1 MAAVERNAGL
11 AKMRPN
17 NRHAVISKL
26 TPHTL
31 ARVLSSLDAA
41 RNGAAFR
48 ALLASFCLAGL
59 MLGAAEAALAREQGW
74 SGTLW
79 GLGALAIVLLGVNAT
94 GLLLMDQA
102 RGQAV
107 RELRDAAYDSLRIA
121 PRVLLCLAAMLATA
135 GLLSAL
141 MLGLLSLARLPQ
153 IGPLLL
159 SALVPLGVGLFGGM
173 LLALLVM
180 VGPLTGPSIWAGL
193 PPRRALRKLAGLL
206 RWRLLDTAVLMV
218 GVLAISGLVSACISV
233 VVVGGG
239 QAMAWLVPWA
249 AGIEMPPQQLMA
261 GLFGR
266 GLRSLGAAGTP
277 INTSAAG
284 LAVQTGGGVVFALAL
299 VLPALFY
306 LRGCCA
312 VWLALTE
319 PAAEEAQL

>member
-1 MAAVERNAGL
+1 MQRKPIRTVNSSL
-11 AKMRPN
+11 
-17 NRHAVISKL
+17 S
-26 TPHTL
+26 PHTL
-31 ARVLSSLDAA
+31 SRLLSSLDAA

-59 MLGAAEAALAREQGW
+59 MLGAAEADLAREQVGR
-74 SGTLW
+74 GALW
-79 GLGALAIVLLGVNAT
+79 GGSALLMVFLGVNTT

-102 RGQAV
+102 RGLPV
-107 RELRDAAYDSLRIA
+107 RDLRDAAYDSLRIA
-121 PRVLLCLAAMLATA
+121 PRVLLCLAAMMATA
-135 GLLSAL
+135 GLLAAL
-141 MLGLLSLARLPQ
+141 MLGLLSLSRLPQ
-153 IGPLLL
+153 LGPLLL

-173 LLALLVM
+173 LLTLMVM
-180 VGPLTGPSIWAGL
+180 VGPLTGPSIWSGL
-193 PPRRALRKLAGLL
+193 APARALRKLAGLL

-218 GVLAISGLVSACISV
+218 GVLGISGLVSACVSV
-233 VVVGGG
+233 VVIGGG
-239 QAMAWLVPWA
+239 QAMALLVPWA
-249 AGIEMPPQQLMA
+249 AGIELPPQQLMA

-319 PAAEEAQL
+319 PPVEEAQL

>member
-1 MAAVERNAGL
+1 MQRKPAPSVNSSL
-11 AKMRPN
+11 
-17 NRHAVISKL
+17 S
-26 TPHTL
+26 PHTL
-31 ARVLSSLDAA
+31 TRLLSSLDAA
-41 RNGAAFR
+41 RNGGAFR

-59 MLGAAEAALAREQGW
+59 MLGAAEADLAREQTWRGA
-74 SGTLW
+74 LW
-79 GLGALAIVLLGVNAT
+79 GCAALGIVFLGVNST

-102 RGQAV
+102 RGHPI
-107 RELRDAAYDSLRIA
+107 RDLRDAAYDSLRIA
-121 PRVLLCLAAMLATA
+121 PRVLLCLLAMLATA
-135 GLLSAL
+135 GLLTAL
-141 MLGLLSLARLPQ
+141 MLGLLSLSRLPQ
-153 IGPLLL
+153 LGPPLL

-173 LLALLVM
+173 LLTLMVM
-180 VGPLTGPSIWAGL
+180 VGPLTGPSIWSGL
-193 PPRRALRKLAGLL
+193 PPARALRKLAGLL

-218 GVLAISGLVSACISV
+218 GVLGISALVSACVSV

-239 QAMAWLVPWA
+239 QAMALLVPWA
-249 AGIEMPPQQLMA
+249 AGIELPPQQLMA

-319 PAAEEAQL
+319 PPAEEAQL

>member
-1 MAAVERNAGL
+1 MQRTSIPTVHSSL
-11 AKMRPN
+11 
-17 NRHAVISKL
+17 S
-26 TPHTL
+26 PHTL
-31 ARVLSSLDAA
+31 ARLLSSLDAA

-59 MLGAAEAALAREQGW
+59 MLGAAEADLARDQTWRGA
-74 SGTLW
+74 LW
-79 GLGALAIVLLGVNAT
+79 GCSALIMVFLGVNAT

-102 RGQAV
+102 RGRPV
-107 RELRDAAYDSLRIA
+107 RDLRDAAYDSLRIA
-121 PRVLLCLAAMLATA
+121 PRVLLCLVAMVAAAGMLA
-135 GLLSAL
+135 AL
-141 MLGLLSLARLPQ
+141 MLGLLSLSRIPQ
-153 IGPLLL
+153 LGPLLL
-159 SALVPLGVGLFGGM
+159 SALVPVGVGLFGGM
-173 LLALLVM
+173 LLTLMVM

-193 PPRRALRKLAGLL
+193 PPARALRKLAGLL

-218 GVLAISGLVSACISV
+218 GVLGISGLVSACVSV
-233 VVVGGG
+233 VVIGGG
-239 QAMAWLVPWA
+239 QTMALLVPWA
-249 AGIEMPPQQLMA
+249 AGIELPSQQLMA

-319 PAAEEAQL
+319 PPVEEAQL

>member
-1 MAAVERNAGL
+1 MKARAPVNSSL
-11 AKMRPN
+11 
-17 NRHAVISKL
+17 S
-26 TPHTL
+26 PHTL
-31 ARVLSSLDAA
+31 TRLLSSLDAA

-59 MLGAAEAALAREQGW
+59 MLGAAEADLARELTWRGA
-74 SGTLW
+74 LW
-79 GLGALAIVLLGVNAT
+79 GCAALCIVFLGVNST

-102 RGQAV
+102 RG
-107 RELRDAAYDSLRIA
+107 RPIRDLRDAAYDSLRIA
-121 PRVLLCLAAMLATA
+121 PRVLLCLVAMLSTA
-135 GLLSAL
+135 GLLTAL
-141 MLGLLSLARLPQ
+141 MLGLLSLSRLPHV
-153 IGPLLL
+153 GPPLL

-173 LLALLVM
+173 LLTLMVM
-180 VGPLTGPSIWAGL
+180 VGPLTGPSIWSGL
-193 PPRRALRKLAGLL
+193 PPARALRKLAGLL

-218 GVLAISGLVSACISV
+218 GVLGISALVSACVSV

-239 QAMAWLVPWA
+239 QAMALLVPWA
-249 AGIEMPPQQLMA
+249 AGIELPPQQLMA

-319 PAAEEAQL
+319 PPAEEAQL